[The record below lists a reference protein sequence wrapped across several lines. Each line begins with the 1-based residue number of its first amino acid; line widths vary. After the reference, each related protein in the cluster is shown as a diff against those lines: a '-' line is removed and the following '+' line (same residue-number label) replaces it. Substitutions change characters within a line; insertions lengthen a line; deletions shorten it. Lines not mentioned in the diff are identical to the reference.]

1 MTFPKVLIINQ
12 PFVNNTG
19 GGITLSNLFSN
30 WKGNKLA
37 VACSG
42 YSLTS
47 DMDFSVCNNYYQ
59 LGSEE
64 RKWMFPL
71 NIFSRKYYSGK
82 VKFTD
87 SATKNIV
94 KDKAKT
100 RGKIIDKYVYPLLDF
115 VGFSNF
121 MVRTRLSSQFCKWID
136 EFSPDVIYAQASSLD
151 DILFC
156 LEINRYVKK
165 PFVFHM
171 MDDWLS
177 LLDRKGFLA
186 KYWREMADKK
196 FRILLK
202 NTDVAMSISDY
213 MANEYKRRYAKEFIT
228 FHNPITLDFW
238 KKNQRQTYQLKEI
251 PTILYAGRI
260 GLGIDKSLKM
270 IARAVDKV
278 NKEFNQ
284 QVKFVIQSTDAPGW
298 IYDFK
303 NVKHQDFVSYENLP
317 KVFAETDVL
326 ILPYDFDE
334 ESIKFIKYSMPTKA
348 PEYMASGT
356 PIIIFAPEDTALV
369 QYAQRFHWAIIVTEN
384 NVDILVDKLVS
395 LLKNKSLRQETALQ
409 AKTIAA
415 EKHDTNKVAM
425 DFQNIIFSTVHNSGQ
440 HIENVFN
447 N

>member
-1 MTFPKVLIINQ
+1 MSFPKVLIINQ

-42 YSLTS
+42 YALTP

-71 NIFSRKYYSGK
+71 NFFSRKYYSGK
-82 VKFTD
+82 VIFTD
-87 SATKNIV
+87 NATKNIV
-94 KDKAKT
+94 KNKAKT

-115 VGFSNF
+115 AGFSNF
-121 MVRTRLSSQFCKWID
+121 MVRTKLSSKFCNWID

-156 LEINRYVKK
+156 LEIKRYTNK
-165 PFVFHM
+165 PFIFHM

-177 LLDRKGFLA
+177 ILDRKGVFV
-186 KYWREMADKK
+186 KYWRDKADKK
-196 FRILLK
+196 FRVLLE

-213 MANEYKRRYAKEFIT
+213 MASEYKRRYDKEFIT
-228 FHNPITLDFW
+228 FHNPIALDFW
-238 KKNQRQTYQLKEI
+238 KKDQRQTYQLKET

-260 GLGIDKSLKM
+260 GLGIDDSLKM
-270 IARAVDKV
+270 IAHAVDKV
-278 NKEFNQ
+278 NKDFNQ
-284 QVKFVIQSTDAPGW
+284 KVKFVIQTADVPGW

-303 NVKHQDFVSYENLP
+303 NVEHQNFVAYENLP
-317 KVFAETDVL
+317 KVFAETDFL
-326 ILPYDFDE
+326 ILPYDFHNA
-334 ESIKFIKYSMPTKA
+334 SIKFIKYSMPTKA

-356 PIIIFAPEDTALV
+356 PIIIFAPQDTALV
-369 QYAQRFHWAIIVTEN
+369 QYAQRYQWAIIVTEN
-384 NVDILVDKLVS
+384 SVDKLADKLVS
-395 LLKNKSLRQETALQ
+395 LLKNKRLRQEIAQ
-409 AKTIAA
+409 EAKTIAA
-415 EKHDTNKVAM
+415 EKHDVNKVAL
-425 DFQNIIFSTVHNSGQ
+425 DFQNIICSTVRNSPQ
-440 HIENVFN
+440 HLKDVFTN
-447 N
+447 

>member
-1 MTFPKVLIINQ
+1 MPIPKVLIINQ

-30 WKGNKLA
+30 WKGNTLA

-42 YSLTS
+42 YGLTP

-64 RKWMFPL
+64 RKWIFPL
-71 NIFSRKYYSGK
+71 NFFSRKYYSGK
-82 VKFTD
+82 VSFTD

-100 RGKIIDKYVYPLLDF
+100 RGEIIDKYVYPLLDF

-121 MVRTRLSSQFCKWID
+121 IVRTKLSAKFCNWID
-136 EFSPDVIYAQASSLD
+136 EFSPDVIYAQASNLD

-156 LEINRYVKK
+156 LQIKQYTKK

-177 LLDRKGFLA
+177 VLDRKGVFA
-186 KYWREMADKK
+186 KYWREKVDKN
-196 FRILLK
+196 FRVLLK

-213 MANEYKRRYAKEFIT
+213 MACEYKHRYGKEFIT
-228 FHNPITLDFW
+228 FHNPIALDFW
-238 KKNQRQTYQLKEI
+238 KKEQRQTYQLKET

-260 GLGIDKSLKM
+260 GLGIDDSLKM
-270 IARAVDKV
+270 IARAVDIV
-278 NKEFNQ
+278 NKDFNRK
-284 QVKFVIQSTDAPGW
+284 VKFIIQTADVPGW

-303 NVKHQDFVSYENLP
+303 NVEYQHFVPYEYLP
-317 KVFAETDVL
+317 KVFAETDFL

-356 PIIIFAPEDTALV
+356 PIIIFSPEDTALV
-369 QYAQRFHWAIIVTEN
+369 QYANEYGWASIVIN
-384 NVDILVDKLVS
+384 NEVS
-395 LLKNKSLRQETALQ
+395 TLAKNISDLLHNQTLRKN
-409 AKTIAA
+409 IA
-415 EKHDTNKVAM
+415 EKAKYIAETRHDTGIVSA
-425 DFQNIIFSTVHNSGQ
+425 DFQKCIS
-440 HIENVFN
+440 NVVN
-447 N
+447 GNGK